1 MLKPL
6 TLAAVLLAATAP
18 LAYAQEDG
26 PDRGDRYE
34 RSARSDDDM
43 PPYRE
48 RADEDRSRDMR
59 HGDRWARMN
68 YEDDDRD
75 DDRDRDRD
83 RDREERKDRD
93 HEDRKDKDKDRDK
106 DKDKKRDRDRDRE
119 DGPRAERRG
128 PDGHRGPP
136 PPPRAGFEINMGP
149 GQTLRV
155 TCGDE
160 SLSDCMEAAKP
171 ILDAFAAKAGDA
183 ETRVPPPPPSLVTG
197 DTPPPP
203 PPAGATP
210 APDGATPPPPPAN

>member
-6 TLAAVLLAATAP
+6 TLAAVLLAAVAP
-18 LAYAQEDG
+18 MAHAQEDG

-34 RSARSDDDM
+34 RDARPDDDM

-48 RADEDRSRDMR
+48 RADRAGEDSSRDMR
-59 HGDRWARMN
+59 HGDRWARMSD
-68 YEDDDRD
+68 EDGDRD
-75 DDRDRDRD
+75 ADRDRDR
-83 RDREERKDRD
+83 
-93 HEDRKDKDKDRDK
+93 HERDK
-106 DKDKKRDRDRDRE
+106 REKREKRDRDRDE
-119 DGPRAERRG
+119 GPRAERRG

-171 ILDAFAAKAGDA
+171 ILDAFADKAGA
-183 ETRVPPPPPSLVTG
+183 AASRVPPPPSNLVNG
-197 DTPPPP
+197 DTPTPPA
-203 PPAGATP
+203 PPAGGP
-210 APDGATPPPPPAN
+210 AAGGTTPPTPPAN

>member
-6 TLAAVLLAATAP
+6 TLAAVLLAAAAP
-18 LAYAQEDG
+18 MAHAQEDG

-34 RSARSDDDM
+34 RDMRSDDDM
-43 PPYRE
+43 PPYRQ

-75 DDRDRDRD
+75 GDRDKD
-83 RDREERKDRD
+83 RDREERKD
-93 HEDRKDKDKDRDK
+93 KDR
-106 DKDKKRDRDRDRE
+106 KRDRDHDRDR
-119 DGPRAERRG
+119 GPKGERRG

-136 PPPRAGFEINMGP
+136 PPPAPRAGFEIDMGP

-160 SLSDCMEAAKP
+160 SLADCMEAAKP
-171 ILDAFAAKAGDA
+171 ILDAFAQKAGDA
-183 ETRVPPPPPSLVTG
+183 GARVPPPPQNLVNGDAPPPPAATSPATG
-197 DTPPPP
+197 GATPPPP
-203 PPAGATP
+203 PPA
-210 APDGATPPPPPAN
+210 N